1 MAPMRLTMA
10 LTALAVM
17 VTASH
22 GREGGRGETSR
33 VMRGVGAEAAHGRG
47 GARAHA
53 RGGRTRALN
62 TSAAQRGVSG
72 HDKRREA
79 RSKVHHV
86 GTSGIE
92 LRAGK
97 QELCSHTVPQALVPS
112 GLAGL
117 CIIIDEGSAICGSQ
131 VMLEVKMAGDEG
143 AVLFNKPL
151 DLSQLQTCATA
162 QEMHSTP
169 IITNVCGYNAT
180 ICVDFMRSGQNTLGL
195 ECEELGSG
203 GVSLIARPDQ
213 SFPNVEIVA
222 ISFVSEESLA
232 GCPTIYIVDCFLGP
246 TPLPPLPFQLDCKAF
261 PSVNS
266 CKLSCIRQVS
276 PLEMI
281 AQSIRIVNLASRM
294 DVSAIA
300 RDVERADVTRRT
312 GGWCS
317 AGYSNQHSCKPGNA
331 SGALCNG
338 EESVCRLEHLK
349 LVFFQDCGVPD
360 CNCDW
365 NFGMCPVPE
374 ADLEANEAKLFW
386 LCSPSSLPSSEA
398 APGTNQEKLGGTAE
412 CSCRI
417 AFGKAGYWDMI
428 FRRRSARQL
437 LLIEFDAFGQGG
449 R

>member
-1 MAPMRLTMA
+1 
-10 LTALAVM
+10 
-17 VTASH
+17 
-22 GREGGRGETSR
+22 
-33 VMRGVGAEAAHGRG
+33 MRGVGAEAAHGRG

-180 ICVDFMRSGQNTLGL
+180 ICVDFMRSGQNTL
-195 ECEELGSG
+195 
-203 GVSLIARPDQ
+203 V
-213 SFPNVEIVA
+213 
-222 ISFVSEESLA
+222 VSEESLA

-246 TPLPPLPFQLDCKAF
+246 TPLPPLPFQLDCFSFGNDCSKY
-261 PSVNS
+261 SD
-266 CKLSCIRQVS
+266 CESCIK
-276 PLEMI
+276 
-281 AQSIRIVNLASRM
+281 N
-294 DVSAIA
+294 
-300 RDVERADVTRRT
+300 
-312 GGWCS
+312 GCGWCS

-331 SGALCNG
+331 SGALCN
-338 EESVCRLEHLK
+338 
-349 LVFFQDCGVPD
+349 DCGVPD

-374 ADLEANEAKLFW
+374 ADLEANEAKLNDTTW
-386 LCSPSSLPSSEA
+386 KLNSTSDSLNAMKSDVVNGQLELDGRQYDCLATSTLARDSSSQTAILVVLA
-398 APGTNQEKLGGTAE
+398 IVTALVGGCAG
-412 CSCRI
+412 I

-428 FRRRSARQL
+428 FRRRADDEGPMITR
-437 LLIEFDAFGQGG
+437 DATGSYVPPDI
-449 R
+449 